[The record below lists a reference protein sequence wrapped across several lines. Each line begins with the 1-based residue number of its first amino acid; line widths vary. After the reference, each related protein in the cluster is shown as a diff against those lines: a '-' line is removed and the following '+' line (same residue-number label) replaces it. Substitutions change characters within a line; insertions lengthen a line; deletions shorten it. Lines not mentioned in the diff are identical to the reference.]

1 MLEKLT
7 KKELKYLNS
16 KKGIKQFIANPETS
30 ISRVLRYVKYEA
42 RLKQLQEEL
51 IKLQNWALENGEK
64 IVIIFEGRDAAGKG
78 GAIRRATEH
87 LNPREFRVVALPK
100 PTDEEIG
107 QWYFQRYINQLPRE
121 GEIVFFDRSWYNRAI
136 VEPVNGFCTQE
147 QYNTFMSQVNDFERM
162 ITQSGI
168 RLIKLYFSISKDEQ
182 QKRFVEIKNS
192 PLKKWKFSKVDA
204 KAIELWDSYTEY
216 KKKMFKTTN
225 TKIAPWKVIR
235 ANKKQRARVESIEY
249 ILNKIPYSQKDNEI
263 IKHTVISGKK
273 ED

>member
-1 MLEKLT
+1 MEKLT
-7 KKELKYLNS
+7 QKDLKCLNS
-16 KKGIKQFIANPETS
+16 KKGIKQFIFNPETS
-30 ISRVLRYVKYEA
+30 VSRVLRYVKYEA
-42 RLKQLQEEL
+42 RLRQLQEEL
-51 IKLQNWALENGEK
+51 IKLQNWGLENGEK

-100 PTDEEIG
+100 PTDEEKG

-136 VEPVNGFCTQE
+136 VEPVNGFCTPEEYQ
-147 QYNTFMSQVNDFERM
+147 TFMSQVNDFERM

-182 QKRFVEIKNS
+182 IKRFEDIKNS
-192 PLKKWKFSKVDA
+192 PLKKWKFSKVDE
-204 KAIELWDSYTEY
+204 KAIELWDNYTEY
-216 KKKMFKTTN
+216 KKKMFKKTN
-225 TKIAPWKVIR
+225 TELAPWKVIR

-249 ILNKIPYSQKDNEI
+249 ILNTIPYSQKDKEV
-263 IKHTVISGKK
+263 IKHTVISEKK
-273 ED
+273 VD